1 MHDRGEL
8 LLLGDKVVP
17 VAELLNEATERIGYP
32 EGIACDRWRL
42 GELHDGMTTAAL
54 LAPVTP
60 RGMGFKDG
68 SEDGASISRRRSL
81 RAG

>member
-1 MHDRGEL
+1 MHARGEL

-17 VAELLNEATERIGYP
+17 VAELLNEATERLGYP

-54 LAPVTP
+54 LAPVLP
-60 RGMGFKDG
+60 RGMGFK
-68 SEDGASISRRRSL
+68 SHL
-81 RAG
+81 L